1 VLDRGLQE
9 YMDDIQQVL
18 NNIGQCIF
26 ETYVLLPQDAQS
38 VTFVPSTEPQQL
50 RWKELQAQQQQQQQ

>member
-1 VLDRGLQE
+1 
-9 YMDDIQQVL
+9 VL
-18 NNIGQCIF
+18 NNIGQYIF

-50 RWKELQAQQQQQQQ
+50 RWKELQAQQQQQ